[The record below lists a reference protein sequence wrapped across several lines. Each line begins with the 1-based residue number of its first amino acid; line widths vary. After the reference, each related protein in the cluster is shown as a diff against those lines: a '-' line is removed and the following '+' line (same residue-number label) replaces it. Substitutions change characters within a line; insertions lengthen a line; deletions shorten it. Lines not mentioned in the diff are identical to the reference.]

1 MSYILLAPKKYLTY
15 ICITFNTN
23 EAMDKNIKT
32 KPSYNQ
38 DVLKIIKERH
48 GYSYDYIRK
57 SIRGDRVGIIC
68 DVIKAEYI
76 RLTNEYKKVLEI
88 QVSKLDKQ

>member
-1 MSYILLAPKKYLTY
+1 
-15 ICITFNTN
+15 
-23 EAMDKNIKT
+23 MDKNIKT

-57 SIRGDRVGIIC
+57 SIRGDRVGTIC
-68 DVIKAEYI
+68 DILKTEYHQLCRESKKAIENQIK
-76 RLTNEYKKVLEI
+76 
-88 QVSKLDKQ
+88 KL

>member
-1 MSYILLAPKKYLTY
+1 
-15 ICITFNTN
+15 
-23 EAMDKNIKT
+23 MDKNNKT

-57 SIRGDRVGIIC
+57 SIRGDRVGPLSEI
-68 DVIKAEYI
+68 IKAEYNL
-76 RLTNEYKKVLEI
+76 LTNEAKKALEKQI
-88 QVSKLDKQ
+88 NKL

>member
-1 MSYILLAPKKYLTY
+1 MLKIITY
-15 ICITFNTN
+15 ICLVFNTN
-23 EAMDKNIKT
+23 KAMDKNIKS

-38 DVLKIIKERH
+38 DALKIIKNRY

-68 DVIKAEYI
+68 DMLKAEYNK
-76 RLTNEYKKVLEI
+76 LNNDAKKAIEDRANTLL
-88 QVSKLDKQ
+88 KTK

>member
-1 MSYILLAPKKYLTY
+1 
-15 ICITFNTN
+15 
-23 EAMDKNIKT
+23 MDKNKKT

-38 DVLKIIKERH
+38 DVLKIMKARH

-68 DVIKAEYI
+68 DMLKAEYQK
-76 RLTNEYKKVLEI
+76 LNNEAKKAIEN
-88 QVSKLDKQ
+88 QVNNFKL